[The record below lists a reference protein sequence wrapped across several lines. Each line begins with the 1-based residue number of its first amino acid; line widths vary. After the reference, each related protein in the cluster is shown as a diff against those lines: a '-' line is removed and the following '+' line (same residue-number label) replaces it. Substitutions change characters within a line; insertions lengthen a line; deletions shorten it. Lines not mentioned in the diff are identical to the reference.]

1 MEKELKFQ
9 KGSDTMALVAE
20 TVNDLLNTLEDED
33 YQMAVNYIQFLSYSR
48 KKVKVKKAE
57 EVMDQI
63 QPLIESEKGWE
74 SEEDML
80 ADMAAFRKERMGL

>member
-1 MEKELKFQ
+1 
-9 KGSDTMALVAE
+9 MALVAE

>member
-1 MEKELKFQ
+1 
-9 KGSDTMALVAE
+9 MALAAE
-20 TVNDLLNTLEDED
+20 TVNDLLNTLEEED

-48 KKVKVKKAE
+48 KKAKVKKAE

-63 QPLIESEKGWE
+63 QPLIGSEKGWE